1 MIITEINDKTGKAL
15 LNKGWIVKRFDGT
28 WHDLCSEN
36 SYQRY
41 IKPIEIIQTN
51 DWVVRRVNEQE
62 YPQTDR
68 VALLQLCSR

>member
-1 MIITEINDKTGKAL
+1 MIIIPCDNCRRCEIITEINDKTGKAL

-41 IKPIEIIQTN
+41 IKEIIQKMIG
-51 DWVVRRVNEQE
+51 W
-62 YPQTDR
+62 
-68 VALLQLCSR
+68 